1 MKVLILLVAIAVV
14 AASFELEDFVET
26 EGDLIAKRAYDD
38 LMEFSKRARGNK
50 GKPYC
55 KFAWV
60 SICFL

>member
-38 LMEFSKRARGNK
+38 LMEV
-50 GKPYC
+50 C
-55 KFAWV
+55 KTINV
-60 SICFL
+60 T

>member
-1 MKVLILLVAIAVV
+1 MKVLILLVAVAVV
-14 AASFELEDFVET
+14 AATFEFEDFA
-26 EGDLIAKRAYDD
+26 EGDMIAKRAYDD

-60 SICFL
+60 SIYFL